1 MRKQNSKQIS
11 ANSAKRFRIWLKC
24 ETFVLLQLF
33 VVASVVYCAAIIV
46 CVMRYWC
53 MSCFGY
59 GWVGDIIAIVWVNVR
74 GRLPAQM
81 QHDFCDAF
89 VCVFSIIVCSLG
101 LCVLVSVRRVVHVQ
115 NHCTFC
121 IRQLNSCLNV
131 SVNIVLYPCGYAICM
146 PARKP
151 LLLLLRLARHRR
163 KIANRDSNVMNNSR
177 IKNIMY
183 TCMPNPIWN
192 ETAATQSKI
201 KKNRANPMLWQ
212 THAQSFGS
220 ET

>member
-11 ANSAKRFRIWLKC
+11 ANNAKRFRIWLKC

-33 VVASVVYCAAIIV
+33 VVASVVYCTAIIV
-46 CVMRYWC
+46 CVCVMRYRC

-101 LCVLVSVRRVVHVQ
+101 VCVYWFRFDVCYTYKIIAHFAFVNWIRVLTSVLTLCYIHAAMRYVCQHANLY
-115 NHCTFC
+115 CFC
-121 IRQLNSCLNV
+121 
-131 SVNIVLYPCGYAICM
+131 CG
-146 PARKP
+146 
-151 LLLLLRLARHRR
+151 
-163 KIANRDSNVMNNSR
+163 
-177 IKNIMY
+177 
-183 TCMPNPIWN
+183 
-192 ETAATQSKI
+192 
-201 KKNRANPMLWQ
+201 
-212 THAQSFGS
+212 
-220 ET
+220 

>member
-1 MRKQNSKQIS
+1 MYEL
-11 ANSAKRFRIWLKC
+11 FRVWL
-24 ETFVLLQLF
+24 
-33 VVASVVYCAAIIV
+33 SWWYYCN
-46 CVMRYWC
+46 C
-53 MSCFGY
+53 MSKCARAITSTNATRFLRCVCLCFLY
-59 GWVGDIIAIVWVNVR
+59 HCLFTR
-74 GRLPAQM
+74 
-81 QHDFCDAF
+81 
-89 VCVFSIIVCSLG
+89 CV
-101 LCVLVSVRRVVHVQ
+101 CVLVSVRRVLHVQ
-115 NHCTFC
+115 NHCTYC

-177 IKNIMY
+177 IKNKMY